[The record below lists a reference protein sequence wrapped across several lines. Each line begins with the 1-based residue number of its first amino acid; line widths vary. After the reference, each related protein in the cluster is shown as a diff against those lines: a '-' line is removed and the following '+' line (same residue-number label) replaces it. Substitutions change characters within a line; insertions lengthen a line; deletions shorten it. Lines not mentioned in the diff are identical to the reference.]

1 MVKFGKLGG
10 QVITKIILTEDII
23 VAVSKLIDDALSGRR
38 DPSHSDIES
47 QIKKYGLEK
56 GDPNS
61 QGQSVGKA
69 KRVRYV
75 LNWAIEFNLDSG
87 EKFIVGLLN
96 LVRGVG
102 GFRKGSQN
110 YVGEEE
116 IINLQQV
123 MKNNGYLLDDA
134 GNIGH
139 LILDNLTELEMEEAL
154 WNYVRRAKK
163 GQEDAAL
170 LTGTSKDLLEAVA
183 AHVLVKLWGSY
194 PQTVNF
200 PTLLG
205 QTFVALGLKTSVDDE
220 DMRQA
225 NPVKKAKIKM
235 ETSLYELGCSI
246 NMLRNKTGTGHG
258 RPFVPEISHED
269 ARLAIEGMAII
280 SEYLLNKLKN
290 N

>member
-1 MVKFGKLGG
+1 VINFREIGG
-10 QVITKIILTEDII
+10 YVVTKITLTEDII
-23 VAVSKLIDDALSGRR
+23 VAVSKLIDDSLTNRR
-38 DPSHSDIES
+38 DPSHSDLEF
-47 QIKKYGLEK
+47 QIKKYGLEQ
-56 GDPNS
+56 GDPKT
-61 QGQSVGKA
+61 QGQTVGKA

-75 LNWAIEFNLDSG
+75 LNWALEFNLDSG
-87 EKFIVGLLN
+87 EKLLVALLN

-102 GFRKGSQN
+102 GFRKGSSN

-123 MKNNGYLLDDA
+123 LKNSGYHLDDT

-139 LILDNLTELEMEEAL
+139 LILDNLTEFEMEEAL

-183 AHVLVKLWGSY
+183 AHVLVKLWGTY
-194 PQTVNF
+194 PQTANF

-205 QTFVALGLKTSVDDE
+205 QAFVALGLKTSLE
-220 DMRQA
+220 DIAQA
-225 NPVKKAKIKM
+225 TPVKKAKMKM
-235 ETSLYELGCSI
+235 ETSLYQLGCSI

-280 SEYLLNKLKN
+280 SEYLLNKIKN

>member
-1 MVKFGKLGG
+1 V
-10 QVITKIILTEDII
+10 VTKINLTEDII
-23 VAVSKLIDDALSGRR
+23 VAVSKLIDDSMSNRR
-38 DPSHSDIES
+38 DPSHSDLEF
-47 QIKKYGLEK
+47 QIKKYGLEQ
-56 GDPNS
+56 GDPKA
-61 QGQSVGKA
+61 QGQTVGKA

-75 LNWAIEFNLDSG
+75 LNWALEFNIDSG
-87 EKFIVGLLN
+87 EKLLVALLN

-102 GFRKGSQN
+102 GFRKGSSN

-116 IINLQQV
+116 IINLQQIL
-123 MKNNGYLLDDA
+123 KNSGYYLDDT

-139 LILDNLTELEMEEAL
+139 LILDNLTEFEMEEAL

-183 AHVLVKLWGSY
+183 AHVLVKLWGTY

-205 QTFVALGLKTSVDDE
+205 QAFVALGLKTSLEEID
-220 DMRQA
+220 QA

-235 ETSLYELGCSI
+235 ETSLYQLGCSI
-246 NMLRNKTGTGHG
+246 NLLRNKTGTGHG
-258 RPFVPEISHED
+258 RPFVPEIPYED

-280 SEYLLNKLKN
+280 SEYLLNKIKN
-290 N
+290 D

>member
-1 MVKFGKLGG
+1 V
-10 QVITKIILTEDII
+10 VTKINLTEDII
-23 VAVSKLIDDALSGRR
+23 VAVSKLIDDSMSNRR
-38 DPSHSDIES
+38 DPSHSDLEF
-47 QIKKYGLEK
+47 QIKKYGLEQ
-56 GDPNS
+56 GDPKA
-61 QGQSVGKA
+61 QGQTVGKA

-75 LNWAIEFNLDSG
+75 LNWALEFNIDSG
-87 EKFIVGLLN
+87 EKLLVALLN

-102 GFRKGSQN
+102 GFRKGSSN

-116 IINLQQV
+116 IINLQQIL
-123 MKNNGYLLDDA
+123 KNSGYYLDDT

-139 LILDNLTELEMEEAL
+139 LILDNITEFEMEEAL

-183 AHVLVKLWGSY
+183 AHVLVKLWGTY

-205 QTFVALGLKTSVDDE
+205 QAFVALGLKTSLEEID
-220 DMRQA
+220 QA

-235 ETSLYELGCSI
+235 ETSLYQLGCSI
-246 NMLRNKTGTGHG
+246 NLLRNKTGTGHG
-258 RPFVPEISHED
+258 RPFVPEIPHED

-280 SEYLLNKLKN
+280 SEYLLNKIKN
-290 N
+290 D

>member
-1 MVKFGKLGG
+1 MV
-10 QVITKIILTEDII
+10 TKINLTEDII
-23 VAVSKLIDDALSGRR
+23 VAVSKLIDDSMSNRR
-38 DPSHSDIES
+38 DPSHSDLEF
-47 QIKKYGLEK
+47 QIKKYGLEQ
-56 GDPNS
+56 GDPKA
-61 QGQSVGKA
+61 QGQTVGKA

-75 LNWAIEFNLDSG
+75 LNWALEFNIDSG
-87 EKFIVGLLN
+87 EKLLVALLN

-102 GFRKGSQN
+102 GFRKGSSN

-116 IINLQQV
+116 IINLQQIL
-123 MKNNGYLLDDA
+123 KNSGYYLDDT

-139 LILDNLTELEMEEAL
+139 LILDNLTEFEMEEAL

-183 AHVLVKLWGSY
+183 AHVLVKLWGTY

-205 QTFVALGLKTSVDDE
+205 QAFVALGLKTSLEEID
-220 DMRQA
+220 QA

-235 ETSLYELGCSI
+235 ETSLYQLGCSI

-280 SEYLLNKLKN
+280 SEYLLNKIKN
-290 N
+290 TVELS

>member
-1 MVKFGKLGG
+1 MV
-10 QVITKIILTEDII
+10 TKINLTEDII
-23 VAVSKLIDDALSGRR
+23 VAVSKLIDDSMSNRR
-38 DPSHSDIES
+38 DPSHSDLEF
-47 QIKKYGLEK
+47 QIKKYGLEQ
-56 GDPNS
+56 GDPKA
-61 QGQSVGKA
+61 QGQTVGKA

-75 LNWAIEFNLDSG
+75 LNWALEFNIDSG
-87 EKFIVGLLN
+87 EKLLVALLN

-102 GFRKGSQN
+102 GFRKGSSN

-116 IINLQQV
+116 IINLQQIL
-123 MKNNGYLLDDA
+123 KNSGYYLDDT

-139 LILDNLTELEMEEAL
+139 LILDNLTEFEMEEAL

-183 AHVLVKLWGSY
+183 AHVLVKLWGTY

-205 QTFVALGLKTSVDDE
+205 QAFVALGLKTSLEEID
-220 DMRQA
+220 QA

-235 ETSLYELGCSI
+235 ETSLYQLGCSI
-246 NMLRNKTGTGHG
+246 NLLRNKTGTGHG
-258 RPFVPEISHED
+258 RPFVPEIPYED

-280 SEYLLNKLKN
+280 SEYLLNKIKN
-290 N
+290 D

>member
-1 MVKFGKLGG
+1 MINFREIGG
-10 QVITKIILTEDII
+10 YVVTKITLTEDTI
-23 VAVSKLIDDALSGRR
+23 VAVSKLIDDSLTNRR
-38 DPSHSDIES
+38 DPSHSDLEF
-47 QIKKYGLEK
+47 QIKKYGLEQ
-56 GDPNS
+56 GDPKT
-61 QGQSVGKA
+61 QGQTVGKA

-75 LNWAIEFNLDSG
+75 LNWALEFNLDSG
-87 EKFIVGLLN
+87 EKLLVALLN

-102 GFRKGSQN
+102 GFRKESSN
-110 YVGEEE
+110 YVGEEK

-123 MKNNGYLLDDA
+123 LKNSGYHLDDT

-154 WNYVRRAKK
+154 WNYIRRAKK

-183 AHVLVKLWGSY
+183 AHVLVKSWGTY
-194 PQTVNF
+194 PQTANF

-205 QTFVALGLKTSVDDE
+205 QAFVALGLKTSLE
-220 DMRQA
+220 DISQA
-225 NPVKKAKIKM
+225 TPVKKAKMKM
-235 ETSLYELGCSI
+235 ENSLYQLGCSI

-280 SEYLLNKLKN
+280 SEYLLNKIKN

>member
-1 MVKFGKLGG
+1 MV
-10 QVITKIILTEDII
+10 TKINLTEDII
-23 VAVSKLIDDALSGRR
+23 VAVSKLIDDSMSNRR
-38 DPSHSDIES
+38 DPSHSDLEF
-47 QIKKYGLEK
+47 QIKKYGLEQ
-56 GDPNS
+56 GDPKA
-61 QGQSVGKA
+61 QGQTVGKA

-75 LNWAIEFNLDSG
+75 LNWALEFNIDSG
-87 EKFIVGLLN
+87 EKLLVALLN

-102 GFRKGSQN
+102 GFRKGSSN

-116 IINLQQV
+116 IINLQQIL
-123 MKNNGYLLDDA
+123 KNSGYYLDDT

-139 LILDNLTELEMEEAL
+139 LILDNITEFEMEEAL

-183 AHVLVKLWGSY
+183 AHVLVKLWGTY

-205 QTFVALGLKTSVDDE
+205 QAFVALGLKTSLEEID
-220 DMRQA
+220 QA

-235 ETSLYELGCSI
+235 ETSLYQLGCSI
-246 NMLRNKTGTGHG
+246 NLLRNKTGTGHG
-258 RPFVPEISHED
+258 RPFVPEIPHED

-280 SEYLLNKLKN
+280 SEYLLNKMSLHHFL
-290 N
+290 